1 MFRGRAPR
9 AVAAIGA
16 GCVVTISVV
25 VPGSVGAQDADAQRA
40 AAEIQ
45 AARDRANEA
54 AQAMFDAES
63 ELDQLSLDL
72 EDAEEQLAEVEGE
85 ASEMRDTLATS
96 ALRTFVS
103 AGSTAN
109 PLLVDFDAASDVLT
123 ADVLADVARGS
134 ASIELDDLANTMDE
148 VEDRQRELER
158 TVTRTQQA
166 RDNFEQLKATAE
178 AEIVRLQEIEEQR
191 LQDLAVQRELE
202 RQREARLAQEA
213 AAAAAAAEA
222 NAQAAGSNPGG
233 SSGSNSDSSS
243 SSGSSGGSSDSS
255 GGGSSS
261 ESSGSDSGSDS
272 GGGSSSGGSSS
283 GDSSPAPAPP
293 PTPPPA
299 PAPPA
304 GNGLV
309 CPVQGPRAFSDTWG
323 APRSGGR
330 SHKGV
335 DMMSPTGTPLV
346 AVESG
351 TVSFRSTPLGGL
363 SAYVYGNSGARYF
376 YAHLSSYAGS
386 ARSVSAGETIGY
398 VGSTGNANVPHLHF
412 EVHPGGGSAVNP
424 YPYVRPIC

>member
-1 MFRGRAPR
+1 M
-9 AVAAIGA
+9 
-16 GCVVTISVV
+16 SVV

-63 ELDQLSLDL
+63 ELDQLFLDL
-72 EDAEEQLAEVEGE
+72 EDAEERLAEVEGE

-96 ALRTFVS
+96 ALRTFVG

-148 VEDRQRELER
+148 VEDRQRDLER
-158 TVTRTQQA
+158 TVTRTEQA

-202 RQREARLAQEA
+202 RQRQAQLAREAS

-222 NAQAAGSNPGG
+222 NAQSAG
-233 SSGSNSDSSS
+233 
-243 SSGSSGGSSDSS
+243 SS
-255 GGGSSS
+255 GGGSSN
-261 ESSGSDSGSDS
+261 SGGSNS
-272 GGGSSSGGSSS
+272 GGSSSGGSASGGANSNSSS
-283 GDSSPAPAPP
+283 GGSSNSSSGESSGGNSAPAPDPAPAPA

-398 VGSTGNANVPHLHF
+398 VGSTGNATVPHLHF